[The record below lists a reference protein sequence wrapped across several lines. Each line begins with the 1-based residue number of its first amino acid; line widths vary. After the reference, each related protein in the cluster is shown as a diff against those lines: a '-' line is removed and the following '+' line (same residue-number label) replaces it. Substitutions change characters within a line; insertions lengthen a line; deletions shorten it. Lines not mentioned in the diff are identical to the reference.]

1 MAHARKEDAQCV
13 DGVMTECVAARH
25 ATKED
30 HSQIPVTTLR
40 VAKTGM
46 SVSRRSKCE
55 SLETTLSRVE
65 EEVRGIGEVKAMVE
79 KVVGTGN
86 SPQEVGIPVTEVG
99 TVEDILGQ
107 AEEAVGYRIGNTT
120 HR

>member
-1 MAHARKEDAQCV
+1 
-13 DGVMTECVAARH
+13 MTECVAARH

-46 SVSRRSKCE
+46 SVSKRNKYE

-65 EEVRGIGEVKAMVE
+65 VEARGIGKVQAMVE
-79 KVVGTGN
+79 KVVGIGN
-86 SPQEVGIPVTEVG
+86 SLQEVGISATGVG
-99 TVEDILGQ
+99 TIEEILGQ
-107 AEEAVGYRIGNTT
+107 AEEAVGDLIGNTT